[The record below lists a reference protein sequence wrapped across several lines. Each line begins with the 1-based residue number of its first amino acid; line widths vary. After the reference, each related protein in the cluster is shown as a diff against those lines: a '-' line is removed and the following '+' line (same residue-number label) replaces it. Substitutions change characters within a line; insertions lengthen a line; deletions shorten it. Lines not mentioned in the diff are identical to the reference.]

1 MTHLVFFGDL
11 LESDGL
17 GVDEALK
24 GMDVTTATN
33 QLTLIFC
40 ESSLVFYGRV
50 IGEFILTLRR
60 PPIDVLG
67 KML

>member
-11 LESDGL
+11 PERDGL
-17 GVDEALK
+17 GVDETLK
-24 GMDVTTATN
+24 GMNVTAATN
-33 QLTLIFC
+33 QLTFIFC
-40 ESSLVFYGRV
+40 KSSLMFYGRV

>member
-1 MTHLVFFGDL
+1 MTHLVFFGDF

-17 GVDEALK
+17 GVDETLK
-24 GMDVTTATN
+24 GMDVTTTTN
-33 QLTLIFC
+33 QLTLILC

-50 IGEFILTLRR
+50 IGKFILTLRR